1 MNELKKYITN
11 KGFIAF
17 VSFFLL
23 VSCGGSTSDD
33 DDIISQDIFPE
44 NLNINVEIFGT
55 DSSNLNGDGSGKIK
69 ITASANNATSYRI
82 KFGDGNEVTNQSGIA
97 DHIYSGKGLN
107 SFTIEVFAIS
117 STDNSIG
124 DFKKIDV
131 YLAEDGTTLI
141 WSDDF
146 KTDGAPNPDKWG
158 FDIGTGS
165 NGWGNGESQYYT
177 SRSENVIVEN
187 GVLKITAKK
196 ENYQGSQ
203 YTSTRLLTKGKFDFK
218 YGRVE
223 VKAKLPIGG
232 GTWPAIWMLGS
243 NFETVSWP
251 ACGEIDIME
260 HVGNDQNK
268 IHSTLHYPN
277 NSGGNANGN
286 SLAVA
291 NVSSEF
297 HVYEVVWDENN
308 ITFTAD
314 GIQVHTF
321 SNNNNVPF
329 NHNFFLILNVAMGGS
344 FGGAIDANF
353 TESTMEIDYIK
364 VFK

>member
-1 MNELKKYITN
+1 MIIIKKHKTY

-17 VSFFLL
+17 ISFFLL
-23 VSCGGSTSDD
+23 LSCGSSENDSN
-33 DDIISQDIFPE
+33 DILKDIFPE
-44 NLNINVEIFGT
+44 NLNIEVTIIGIDAN
-55 DSSNLNGDGSGKIK
+55 NLNGDGSGQIK
-69 ITASANNATSYRI
+69 VTASATNAASYRI
-82 KFGDGNEVTNQSGIA
+82 KFGDGNETTNASGIVE
-97 DHIYSGKGLN
+97 HKYLTEGLKTYN
-107 SFTIEVFAIS
+107 IEVFAIS
-117 STDNSIG
+117 SDGNSIG
-124 DFKKIDV
+124 DFKKIDIFTSQN
-131 YLAEDGTTLI
+131 GTSLI
-141 WSDDF
+141 WSDEF
-146 KTDGAPNPDKWG
+146 NTDGAPNANNWG

-177 SRSENVIVEN
+177 NSSNNVIVEN
-187 GVLKITAKK
+187 GLLKITAKK
-196 ENYQGSQ
+196 ENFNGAQ
-203 YTSTRLLTKGKFDFK
+203 YTSSRLLSKGKFDFK

-223 VKAKLPIGG
+223 VRAKLPQGK
-232 GTWPAIWMLGS
+232 GTWPAIWMLGA

-277 NSGGNANGN
+277 NSGGNGNGN
-286 SLAVA
+286 SITVS

-297 HVYEVVWDENN
+297 HIYEVVWSATS
-308 ITFTAD
+308 IVFTVD
-314 GIQVHTF
+314 GNQIHSF

-353 TESTMEIDYIK
+353 TQSTMDVDYIK
-364 VFK
+364 VYQ